1 MTIRICVEVSANE
14 YVAELARSGGEAGE
28 SVRVL
33 LNPLRLAAELSD
45 LAMLLT
51 VTSGF
56 MTSALREHL
65 ENHFTKGALPSGG
78 CAFCK
83 LQGKI
88 LAGQGRKRLSESD
101 EQRRKVPPVTT
112 LREGATYQGEV
123 DSAKAREAR
132 ETERLRRLPKLGK
145 GGAISDPTGLF

>member
-14 YVAELARSGGEAGE
+14 YIAVLGTTDSTRVQLD
-28 SVRVL
+28 SVRMSH
-33 LNPLRLAAELSD
+33 ELSD

-51 VTSGF
+51 VTSNIV
-56 MTSALREHL
+56 TSALREHL
-65 ENHFTKGALPSGG
+65 ENHFTKGAPPSGT

-112 LREGATYQGEV
+112 LREGATHQGEV

-145 GGAISDPTGLF
+145 GGAISDPTELF